1 MQATLAHH
9 TPKTKQA
16 VRIAKFQTACE
27 VLINLKPIACETH
40 AYDYA
45 VSRLIVPTA
54 LKKKS
59 PSERKVSDGL
69 YFQNQKP
76 EKRVRACGTH
86 PTHESKNHRT
96 TVGCVAQATHAFGGW
111 NGLCRLRWLNADSV
125 RDVRDACVRLRRLW
139 AACVPTALHSKRHP
153 T

>member
-1 MQATLAHH
+1 MFPKSQTRKTRACLWH
-9 TPKTKQA
+9 TPYTQIK
-16 VRIAKFQTACE
+16 
-27 VLINLKPIACETH
+27 KPPPNGRVCGASHH
-40 AYDYA
+40 AFGGWNGLC
-45 VSRLIVPTA
+45 RLRR